1 MDSTTELNIY
11 KSTDDYDKYL
21 DKYYKPFLSEVGGIL
36 LTIFNYFYY
45 NYWKLLDQEKFYL
58 FQERLIGVKQNKIC

>member
-36 LTIFNYFYY
+36 LTILNYLYCNF
-45 NYWKLLDQEKFYL
+45 
-58 FQERLIGVKQNKIC
+58 